1 MNYNP
6 TEMLKRL
13 IAPLDLEP
21 QRRKNYVNVQVDG
34 IGVGVANAA
43 APFLPVFLTRLSA
56 TSLEVGL
63 LSAMP
68 AFTGLLL
75 SIPLGLLLQT
85 RRNVVPWY
93 SLARVLVIAGYALS
107 GLAAFFLQG
116 EQLIWGILG
125 I

>member
-1 MNYNP
+1 
-6 TEMLKRL
+6 
-13 IAPLDLEP
+13 
-21 QRRKNYVNVQVDG
+21 
-34 IGVGVANAA
+34 
-43 APFLPVFLTRLSA
+43 LSA